1 MWEYNKISKDYI
13 IKQMG
18 SVQYEYGGKT
28 MSTSLPLDVLIYAA
42 LNNVND
48 IDDYMII
55 KRKKALNKLMNL
67 F

>member
-1 MWEYNKISKDYI
+1 
-13 IKQMG
+13 MG